1 MSLFKQFKTDPAKEI
16 DGVKIYMPEA
26 ENEDGTIP
34 EFTIARMGGTNK
46 RYSRALESGTRE
58 HRRAIEKKLLSNEKA
73 EEVFL
78 TVFIDTILIGWA
90 NIQDAKGKLIEFN
103 KANVRKLLEEL
114 PEVYERLQEEARLLD
129 NFRADAL
136 EVEAKN

>member
-1 MSLFKQFKTDPAKEI
+1 MSLFKQFKTDPVKETQ
-16 DGVKIYMPEA
+16 GVKICMPEA
-26 ENEDGTIP
+26 ENDDGTIP
-34 EFTIARMGGTNK
+34 EFTIARMGKTNK
-46 RYSRALESGTRE
+46 RYSKALEAGTRE
-58 HRRAIEKKLLSNEKA
+58 HRRAMEKGLLSNEKA

-114 PEVYERLQEEARLLD
+114 PEVYERLQDEARLLD